1 MIGKRHFEIKYD
13 ILRDSY
19 RIKNLFGSGL
29 FVKIEKK
36 LLLRNNSIF
45 SFSTSHII
53 VKISMDARLDNG
65 EVNENEFI
73 NSTISLKVIHGINE
87 NKEFIFDSK
96 NNSKITLGRI
106 QVTGIDIAF
115 GEESTSRVQCM

>member
-13 ILRDSY
+13 ILKDLY

-53 VKISMDARLDNG
+53 VKISMDPRIDNG
-65 EVNENEFI
+65 EVNENEII

-87 NKEFIFDSK
+87 NKE
-96 NNSKITLGRI
+96 L
-106 QVTGIDIAF
+106 
-115 GEESTSRVQCM
+115 